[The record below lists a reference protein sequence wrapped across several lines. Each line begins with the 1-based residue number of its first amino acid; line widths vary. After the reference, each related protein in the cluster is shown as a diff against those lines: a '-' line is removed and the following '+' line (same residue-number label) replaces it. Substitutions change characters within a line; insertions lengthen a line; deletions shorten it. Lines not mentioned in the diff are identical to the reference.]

1 MLVDHINGNSMDNRR
16 ANLRI
21 CTPSQNLMNKSGQR
35 KGRKGIHLESQT
47 NQWRGEIWVGGRHIR
62 SKRFLTEAEAIAW
75 RVAAEFEYHGEFS
88 GLGRQ
93 QVVHLT
99 HDVTKLQAALNLQA
113 GSTLIVDGVFGQATK
128 NAMQAYEFV
137 NGLTKSDQPSR
148 ELCASLGIDLGPDF
162 PYQPIIKPA
171 PKGLSMLSLLPTIV
185 QWIVSLLPGI
195 PDDVAIVE
203 AELKEL
209 ASTDSGK
216 VKLASALAF
225 GKVLIEKIEAVL
237 AAHP

>member
-1 MLVDHINGNSMDNRR
+1 MTAHSVKQVQQELIRQGYD
-16 ANLRI
+16 
-21 CTPSQNLMNKSGQR
+21 
-35 KGRKGIHLESQT
+35 
-47 NQWRGEIWVGGRHIR
+47 VGPDGADGFAGKNT
-62 SKRFLTEAEAIAW
+62 SKAVAKFEA
-75 RVAAEFEYHGEFS
+75 
-88 GLGRQ
+88 
-93 QVVHLT
+93 
-99 HDVTKLQAALNLQA
+99 D
-113 GSTLIVDGVFGQATK
+113 
-128 NAMQAYEFV
+128 
-137 NGLTKSDQPSR
+137 NGLTVTGRITSTIFLDALFNP
-148 ELCASLGIDLGPDF
+148 
-162 PYQPIIKPA
+162 KP
-171 PKGLSMLSLLPTIV
+171 KETTMLSLLPTIV